1 MQQAVQP
8 ATAAS
13 DARNQDVT
21 GQAGPMLLDPE
32 PGGAMEVETATLSL
46 EQLQKM
52 ATELY
57 LLIQR
62 VRRLP

>member
-1 MQQAVQP
+1 
-8 ATAAS
+8 
-13 DARNQDVT
+13 
-21 GQAGPMLLDPE
+21 MLLDPQ